1 MNRQLTWLD
10 KEKQKDKNEISAHKI
25 NTIRE
30 ILNVDKKEITKGPL
44 KIKKDRLWKRMWN
57 KMKGLY
63 QR

>member
-30 ILNVDKKEITKGPL
+30 ILNVDKKEITKGPFG
-44 KIKKDRLWKRMWN
+44 KLWC
-57 KMKGLY
+57 
-63 QR
+63 